1 LEDVPR
7 TPTQPHTHAHP
18 STQMDGCV
26 RSSIRWQGT
35 PLRFPAADRHGE
47 PYGPPGVSTE
57 SARPPVSITAVSP
70 WSSSPV
76 GPPTRLSSG
85 ATRFAPFPSHHP
97 SSQLFLRL
105 RASTPA
111 GCEHHNSTGYVHEQG
126 TSSADS
132 LSPRKPQSHT
142 PHCPAPII
150 PLGCSLLAHLC
161 HRAPSPN
168 PRPPRQATP
177 TRPCG

>member
-1 LEDVPR
+1 MRTTPSCAIGFNNKVGGAVGGDMASHAGPPNTRPNRSPTCRPKESAPPR
-7 TPTQPHTHAHP
+7 AHAIWMGLAWKTYRAHPPSPIPTPTRLRGWMDAFARP
-18 STQMDGCV
+18 SGGKEHRCV
-26 RSSIRWQGT
+26 SPR
-35 PLRFPAADRHGE
+35 PDRHGE

-105 RASTPA
+105 RVQHPCRLRTP
-111 GCEHHNSTGYVHEQG
+111 Q
-126 TSSADS
+126 
-132 LSPRKPQSHT
+132 L
-142 PHCPAPII
+142 
-150 PLGCSLLAHLC
+150 
-161 HRAPSPN
+161 HRI
-168 PRPPRQATP
+168 RT
-177 TRPCG
+177 